1 MKNNSIY
8 NTFVFISY
16 IAAIIIADVTAT
28 MPLNLPFGLITT
40 VGTLVF
46 GLTFTLRDEL
56 HSQGLRKVYFGIAIA
71 SLLALV
77 VNFVLGLP
85 LQIIFASLVAF
96 VFSET
101 LDTQA
106 FQNFRSQN
114 WLYKCLF
121 SNFLSVPFDAVVFN
135 LFAFWNTPLQPII
148 WQLIISQVVFK
159 YIVATI
165 LAFTIYSTKK
175 TFDN

>member
-1 MKNNSIY
+1 MKTNSIY
-8 NTFVFISY
+8 NIFIFVAY
-16 IAAIIIADVTAT
+16 IAAIIIADLTAT
-28 MPLNLPFGLITT
+28 SPLNLPFGLVTT

-56 HSQGLRKVYFGIAIA
+56 HSQGLKRVYFGIGTA
-71 SLLALV
+71 SVLALV

-106 FQNFRSQN
+106 FHNFRSQN

-135 LFAFWNTPLQPII
+135 HLAFWGTPLQPII
-148 WQLIISQVVFK
+148 WQLIISQVIFK

-165 LAFTIYSTKK
+165 LAIGINFGKNK
-175 TFDN
+175 

>member
-1 MKNNSIY
+1 MKNNSTY
-8 NTFVFISY
+8 NNFIFLAY

-28 MPLNLPFGLITT
+28 APLNLSFGLVTT
-40 VGTLVF
+40 IGTLVF

-56 HSQGLRKVYFGIAIA
+56 HSQGLQKVYLGIGMA
-71 SLLALV
+71 SVLALV

-121 SNFLSVPFDAVVFN
+121 SNFLSVPFDAILFN
-135 LFAFWNTPLQPII
+135 HLAFWGTPLQPII
-148 WQLIISQVVFK
+148 WQLIFSQVIFK
-159 YIVATI
+159 YIVATM
-165 LAFTIYSTKK
+165 LALWINFGKK
-175 TFDN
+175 S